1 MTQPKKGKQ
10 QTAEAANAQ
19 AKNQN
24 AQGADE
30 KAAQQDGAVKD
41 EMSQS
46 EYIGFLEEQLGKNIA
61 AVEEQKASVIR
72 LKADFENYKKRNAS
86 LAAESRELGI
96 SLVLDGVLPVLDD
109 CERAKAMITD
119 KSALSGFALIE
130 ERLKKLLE
138 EFGVTEIEAQ
148 DKEFDANV
156 MCAVLSEPNAQKAGK
171 VLDVMAKGYMR
182 NGKVLRYASVKIA
195 T

>member
-61 AVEEQKASVIR
+61 AVEEQKASVI
-72 LKADFENYKKRNAS
+72 RNAS